1 MPAEGE
7 PGSSPGPKEIEE
19 LLLGGELRYTRV
31 DAVRLAGV
39 SREFSGRV
47 WRAFG
52 YPSMPDG
59 EVAYTEGDVAALYRM
74 RRLIEDGVLDEDGVI
89 RLVRAFGQTMTRLA
103 EWQVNLLSG
112 TVGGPSG
119 DDADLGAIRTIV
131 EIAEKHMEEFEPLVV
146 HAWRRQ
152 LAAAGTRAIASAA
165 TARESGSSSVARP
178 PLTVGFADM
187 VSFTQMS
194 RELEELEL
202 ARVVERFEETASDI
216 VASCGGRLVKTLGDE
231 VLFCADDPAVGGEI
245 ALTIAA
251 AIKDETEV
259 PDVRV
264 GAAYGPVLPLM
275 GDVFGTTVNL
285 AARLT
290 SLARPGTVVIDEELA
305 AHLEG
310 VRDFTTTRIVRR
322 PVRGLGIIQP
332 YVLRRAGDR
341 RSTTAEPGSRTSGTA
356 SGASE
361 PEPRP
366 TESATA
372 EPE

>member
-1 MPAEGE
+1 MSAAGVPD
-7 PGSSPGPKEIEE
+7 PKEIEE

-31 DAVRLAGV
+31 DAVERAGV
-39 SREFSGRV
+39 TRELSGRI
-47 WRAFG
+47 WKAFG

-59 EVAYTEGDVAALYRM
+59 EVAYTEGDVAALGRI
-74 RRLIEDGVLDEDGVI
+74 RRLMDEGVLDEDAVI

-103 EWQVNLLSG
+103 EWQVNLMSHMM
-112 TVGGPSG
+112 GPSPKEPP
-119 DDADLGAIRTIV
+119 DPASVQTIV
-131 EIAEKHMEEFEPLVV
+131 ELAEKHIGEFEPLVV

-152 LAAAGTRAIASAA
+152 LAAAGTRAIAAAA
-165 TARESGSSSVARP
+165 TSRESGAVRP
-178 PLTVGFADM
+178 DLTVGFADM

-202 ARVVERFEETASDI
+202 AWVVERFEETASDI

-231 VLFCADDPAVGGEI
+231 VLFCADDPAVGGRI
-245 ALTIAA
+245 ALTIAE

-264 GAAYGPVLPLM
+264 GAAHGPVLPLM

-290 SLARPGTVVIDEELA
+290 SLARPGSVVIDSELA
-305 AHLEG
+305 ARLEKEPG
-310 VRDFTTTRIVRR
+310 FATTRIVRR

-332 YVLRRAGDR
+332 FVLRRAPEGR
-341 RSTTAEPGSRTSGTA
+341 APEGTGN
-356 SGASE
+356 GA
-361 PEPRP
+361 P
-366 TESATA
+366 AA
-372 EPE
+372 G

>member
-1 MPAEGE
+1 MPAEGG
-7 PGSSPGPKEIEE
+7 PGSSPDPKEIEE

-39 SREFSGRV
+39 TREFSGRV

-59 EVAYTEGDVAALYRM
+59 EVAYTEGDVAALYRI
-74 RRLIEDGVLDEDGVI
+74 RRLMDDGLLDEDGVI
-89 RLVRAFGQTMTRLA
+89 RMVRAFGQTMTRLA

-112 TVGGPSG
+112 TLGEPSG
-119 DDADLGAIRTIV
+119 DTADPGTVRTIV

-152 LAAAGTRAIASAA
+152 LAAAGTRAIAASA
-165 TARESGSSSVARP
+165 TREAGSSSAARA

-231 VLFCADDPAVGGEI
+231 VLFCAADPVVGGEI
-245 ALTIAA
+245 ALAIAA
-251 AIKDETEV
+251 AVKDETEV

-290 SLARPGTVVIDEELA
+290 SLARPGSVVIDEELA
-305 AHLEG
+305 AHLEDVPG
-310 VRDFTTTRIVRR
+310 FTTTRIVRR

-332 YVLRRAGDR
+332 YVLRRA
-341 RSTTAEPGSRTSGTA
+341 AERPPAPSA
-356 SGASE
+356 A
-361 PEPRP
+361 PE
-366 TESATA
+366 TE
-372 EPE
+372 

>member
-1 MPAEGE
+1 MPAEAG
-7 PGSSPGPKEIEE
+7 PGASPDPKEIEE
-19 LLLGGELRYTRV
+19 LLLGGKLRHTRV
-31 DAVRLAGV
+31 DVVQRAGV
-39 SREFSGRV
+39 SREFSSRV

-59 EVAYTEGDVAALYRM
+59 EVAYTDDDVAALHRI
-74 RRLIEDGVLDEDGVI
+74 RRLMDDGVLDEDGVI

-112 TVGGPSG
+112 TPG
-119 DDADLGAIRTIV
+119 ADPQETPDPEAARTIV
-131 EIAEKHMEEFEPLVV
+131 EIAEKHMEEFEPLVI

-152 LAAAGTRAIASAA
+152 LAAAGTRAIAASAGREAGSAA
-165 TARESGSSSVARP
+165 ATRP
-178 PLTVGFADM
+178 QLTVGFADM

-231 VLFCADDPAVGGEI
+231 VLFCADSPAVGGEI
-245 ALTIAA
+245 ALSIAS

-264 GAAYGPVLPLM
+264 GVAHGPVLPLM
-275 GDVFGTTVNL
+275 GDLFGTTVNL

-290 SLARPGTVVIDEELA
+290 SLARPGSVVIDAELA
-305 AHLEG
+305 ARLEKEPG
-310 VRDFTTTRIVRR
+310 FAITRIVRR

-332 YVLRRAGDR
+332 YVLRRAGAAGTPPTPADDPAPPAE
-341 RSTTAEPGSRTSGTA
+341 TA
-356 SGASE
+356 
-361 PEPRP
+361 
-366 TESATA
+366 
-372 EPE
+372 

>member
-1 MPAEGE
+1 MPAEAGPGE
-7 PGSSPGPKEIEE
+7 APDPKEIEE
-19 LLLGGELRYTRV
+19 LLLGGRLRYTRV
-31 DAVRLAGV
+31 DVVQRAGV
-39 SREFSGRV
+39 TREFSSRV

-59 EVAYTEGDVAALYRM
+59 EVAYTDDDVAALYRI
-74 RRLIEDGVLDEDGVI
+74 RRLMDDGVLDEEGVI

-112 TVGGPSG
+112 TPG
-119 DDADLGAIRTIV
+119 ADPQETPDPEAARTIV

-152 LAAAGTRAIASAA
+152 LAAAGTRAIAASAGREAGSAA
-165 TARESGSSSVARP
+165 ARQQI
-178 PLTVGFADM
+178 TVGFADM

-202 ARVVERFEETASDI
+202 ARMVERFEETASDI

-231 VLFCADDPAVGGEI
+231 VLFCADSPAVGGDI
-245 ALTIAA
+245 ALSIAA

-264 GAAYGPVLPLM
+264 GVAHGPVLPLM
-275 GDVFGTTVNL
+275 GDLFGTTVNL

-290 SLARPGTVVIDEELA
+290 ALARPGSVVIDSELA
-305 AHLEG
+305 GRLEG
-310 VRDFTTTRIVRR
+310 ERGFTITRIVRR
-322 PVRGLGIIQP
+322 PVRGLGIVQP
-332 YVLRRAGDR
+332 YVLRRAG
-341 RSTTAEPGSRTSGTA
+341 AG
-356 SGASE
+356 GASPTP
-361 PEPRP
+361 PE
-366 TESATA
+366 TG
-372 EPE
+372 